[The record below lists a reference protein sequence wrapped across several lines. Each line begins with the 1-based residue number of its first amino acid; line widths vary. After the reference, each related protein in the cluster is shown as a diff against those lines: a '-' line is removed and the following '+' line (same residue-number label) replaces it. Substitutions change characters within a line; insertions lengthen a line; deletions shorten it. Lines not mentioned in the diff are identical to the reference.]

1 LQNKFMSEL
10 SANIENS
17 SIQIWP
23 NPSEEYLQI
32 MSNESGT
39 YELIDFTGK
48 KITNNI
54 QIEKMVPT
62 RMDISQIP
70 RGIYFLKF
78 ISSKNQISLKKLMLD

>member
-1 LQNKFMSEL
+1 MQNKFMSEL

>member
-1 LQNKFMSEL
+1 MSEL

-17 SIQIWP
+17 SLQIWP

-70 RGIYFLKF
+70 RGIYFLKL

>member
-1 LQNKFMSEL
+1 MSEL

>member
-1 LQNKFMSEL
+1 MSEL

-17 SIQIWP
+17 SLQIWP

-48 KITNNI
+48 KKRIMF
-54 QIEKMVPT
+54 K
-62 RMDISQIP
+62 
-70 RGIYFLKF
+70 
-78 ISSKNQISLKKLMLD
+78 LKKWFLLEWIYLKSQEVFIF

>member
-1 LQNKFMSEL
+1 MSEL

-17 SIQIWP
+17 SLQIWP

-48 KITNNI
+48 KITNNV